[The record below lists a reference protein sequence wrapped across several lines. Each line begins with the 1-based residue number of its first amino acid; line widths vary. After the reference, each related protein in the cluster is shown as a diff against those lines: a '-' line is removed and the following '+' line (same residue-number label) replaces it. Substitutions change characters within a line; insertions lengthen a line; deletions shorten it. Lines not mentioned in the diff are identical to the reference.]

1 MTKASSKKPAKPL
14 KKPAAKAAVSKS
26 VPAKKAPTK
35 SVKAHAKPV
44 KPAAKAHHH
53 HHHAKPAAKA
63 EAHKDA
69 HKKGK
74 PEKLTKA
81 QLAALAKEE
90 KLKAKAAAKAGKPDP
105 KAAAAPVVPP
115 PKPGAKPLVK
125 KPGENETPGDADSP
139 LLDMSDVG
147 VRKMI
152 AKAKAR
158 GYVTYDELNKVLPS
172 DKTSSEQIEDTMAML
187 NEMGINVIE
196 SEEAEE
202 GEDGGALVPEGGT
215 GKALATTPKT
225 GEQYDRTDDPVR
237 MYLREMGSVELL
249 SREGEIAIAK
259 RIEAGRELMIGALCE
274 SPLTFEALTVWRDE
288 LNEGKVLLRDI
299 IDLEAMYGAGPD
311 GQPNVPPPVGP
322 DGKPLNDGVLTNG
335 AANGANGAAPQAP
348 EFKKPVPPPP
358 PKPAPAPA
366 PVKAA
371 GTEGE
376 PGDEGEAAAAADA
389 QEEDFDDEGNLPL
402 SAMEAALKPQVLAAL
417 DSIAALYKKLGKL
430 QDASVEAALASDE
443 LSTGQ
448 ERRFKKLRNE
458 TMDLVKSLK
467 LNNNRIEAL
476 VDQMYGINKRLV
488 GLEGK
493 LLRLAE
499 SHGVDRSD
507 FLKQYFG
514 NELDPNWARRVGRL
528 TGLGWHDFVTDE
540 RDKIKS
546 IRDEIQQLAQ
556 ETRQSVAEFRRNV
569 QTVQKGERESG
580 VAKKEMIEA
589 NLRLV
594 ISIAKKYT
602 NRGLQFLDLI
612 QEGNI
617 GLMKAVDKF
626 EYRRGYKFSTYATWW
641 IRQAITRSIADQART
656 IRIPVHMIETINKL
670 VRTSRQM
677 LHEIGREPT
686 PEELAERLAMPLEK
700 VRKVLKIAKEPIS
713 LETPIG
719 DEEDSHLGDF
729 IQDPNVVLPID
740 AAIQANLRETTTR
753 VLATLTPREERVL
766 RMRFGIGMNTDHTLE
781 EVGQQFS
788 VTRERIRQIEAK
800 ALRKLKHPSRS
811 RKLRSFLDN

>member
-1 MTKASSKKPAKPL
+1 MTKASSKKPAKPI
-14 KKPAAKAAVSKS
+14 KKPAAKAAASKS
-26 VPAKKAPTK
+26 VPAKKAPAK
-35 SVKAHAKPV
+35 PAKAAAKPV
-44 KPAAKAHHH
+44 KAAAKTA
-53 HHHAKPAAKA
+53 AKPASKA
-63 EAHKDA
+63 EA
-69 HKKGK
+69 KKAK

-81 QLAALAKEE
+81 QLAQIAKEE
-90 KLKAKAAAKAGKPDP
+90 KAKAKAAAKAAKTDA
-105 KAAAAPVVPP
+105 KAAPVLPQA
-115 PKPGAKPLVK
+115 KPGAKPLAK

-202 GEDGGALVPEGGT
+202 GEEGGALVAEGA
-215 GKALATTPKT
+215 GKALATTPKS

-311 GQPNVPPPVGP
+311 GQPVVPPPVGP
-322 DGKPLNDGVLTNG
+322 DGQPLNNPVNG
-335 AANGANGAAPQAP
+335 AAAQPAPV
-348 EFKKPVPPPP
+348 EFKKPAPPPP
-358 PKPAPAPA
+358 PPAPKPAPAP
-366 PVKAA
+366 KA
-371 GTEGE
+371 EGE
-376 PGDEGEAAAAADA
+376 EGEGGEAAAAADA
-389 QEEDFDDEGNLPL
+389 GGEEDFDDEGNLPL

-417 DSIAALYKKLGKL
+417 DAIAGLYKKLGKL

-476 VDQMYGINKRLV
+476 VDQMYGINRRLV

-499 SHGVDRSD
+499 SHGVDRSE

-528 TGLGWHDFVTDE
+528 TGIGWHDFVTDE

-556 ETRQSVAEFRRNV
+556 ETRQSVSEFRRNV

>member
-1 MTKASSKKPAKPL
+1 MPKQ
-14 KKPAAKAAVSKS
+14 
-26 VPAKKAPTK
+26 
-35 SVKAHAKPV
+35 
-44 KPAAKAHHH
+44 
-53 HHHAKPAAKA
+53 A
-63 EAHKDA
+63 EAD
-69 HKKGK
+69 
-74 PEKLTKA
+74 
-81 QLAALAKEE
+81 
-90 KLKAKAAAKAGKPDP
+90 
-105 KAAAAPVVPP
+105 
-115 PKPGAKPLVK
+115 
-125 KPGENETPGDADSP
+125 
-139 LLDMSDVG
+139 
-147 VRKMI
+147 
-152 AKAKAR
+152 
-158 GYVTYDELNKVLPS
+158 
-172 DKTSSEQIEDTMAML
+172 
-187 NEMGINVIE
+187 
-196 SEEAEE
+196 
-202 GEDGGALVPEGGT
+202 
-215 GKALATTPKT
+215 
-225 GEQYDRTDDPVR
+225 
-237 MYLREMGSVELL
+237 
-249 SREGEIAIAK
+249 
-259 RIEAGRELMIGALCE
+259 
-274 SPLTFEALTVWRDE
+274 
-288 LNEGKVLLRDI
+288 
-299 IDLEAMYGAGPD
+299 
-311 GQPNVPPPVGP
+311 
-322 DGKPLNDGVLTNG
+322 
-335 AANGANGAAPQAP
+335 
-348 EFKKPVPPPP
+348 
-358 PKPAPAPA
+358 
-366 PVKAA
+366 
-371 GTEGE
+371 
-376 PGDEGEAAAAADA
+376 
-389 QEEDFDDEGNLPL
+389 DFDDEGNLPL
-402 SAMEAALKPQVLAAL
+402 SAMEAALKPQVLETL
-417 DSIAALYKKLGKL
+417 DQIASLYKKLGRL

-448 ERRFKKLRNE
+448 ERRFKKLRHE
-458 TMDLVKSLK
+458 TVDLVKGLK

-476 VDQMYGINKRLV
+476 VDQMYGINRRLV
-488 GLEGK
+488 SLEGQ

-499 SHGVDRSD
+499 AHGVARED
-507 FLKQYFG
+507 FLKQHFG
-514 NELDPNWARRVGRL
+514 NELDPNWTRRVGRL
-528 TGLGWHDFVTDE
+528 SRMGWKDFVADE
-540 RDKIKS
+540 RDKVKPL
-546 IRDEIQQLAQ
+546 RDEIQTLAQ
-556 ETRQSVAEFRRNV
+556 EIRQSISDFRRIV

-729 IQDPNVVLPID
+729 IEDKNAVLPID

>member
-1 MTKASSKKPAKPL
+1 MTKTAVKKAAKPAPKAKQA
-14 KKPAAKAAVSKS
+14 KKHPPHRAAPSKAAAAKKVAAK
-26 VPAKKAPTK
+26 
-35 SVKAHAKPV
+35 V
-44 KPAAKAHHH
+44 KPAPKPVATKPQKPVAKV
-53 HHHAKPAAKA
+53 
-63 EAHKDA
+63 
-69 HKKGK
+69 
-74 PEKLTKA
+74 
-81 QLAALAKEE
+81 QL
-90 KLKAKAAAKAGKPDP
+90 AAAKAKAEPKVV
-105 KAAAAPVVPP
+105 KAAAVPVVVKKGLVPP
-115 PKPGAKPLVK
+115 LPGAKTNGKVLPGK
-125 KPGENETPGDADSP
+125 KPGESETPGDADSP

-152 AKAKAR
+152 ARAKQR

-172 DKTSSEQIEDTMAML
+172 DKVSSEQIEDTMSML

-196 SEEAEE
+196 SEEQDEQ
-202 GEDGGALVPEGGT
+202 GEGGVPALNAT
-215 GKALATTPKT
+215 GKQVAVAEKEE
-225 GEQYDRTDDPVR
+225 EQYDRTDDPVR

-288 LNEGKVLLRDI
+288 LMEGKVLLRDI

-311 GQPNVPPPVGP
+311 GQNAA
-322 DGKPLNDGVLTNG
+322 N
-335 AANGANGAAPQAP
+335 AANGANGAANGATPPALNGAANGHGVP
-348 EFKKPVPPPP
+348 VIEAKKPVPPPP
-358 PKPAPAPA
+358 AAPKPLP
-366 PVKAA
+366 KAD
-371 GTEGE
+371 GE
-376 PGDEGEAAAAADA
+376 EVDPGEAAAAADSA
-389 QEEDFDDEGNLPL
+389 ADGDDFDDEGNLPL
-402 SAMEAALKPQVLAAL
+402 SAMEAALKPQVLETL
-417 DSIAALYKKLGKL
+417 DQIASLYKKLGKL
-430 QDASVEAALASDE
+430 QDASVEAALAADE
-443 LSTGQ
+443 LSNSQ

-458 TMDLVKSLK
+458 TVDLVKSLK

-476 VDQMYGINKRLV
+476 VDQMYGINRRLV
-488 GLEGK
+488 SLEGR

-499 SHGVDRSD
+499 AHGVARED
-507 FLKQYFG
+507 FLREHFG

-528 TGLGWHDFVTDE
+528 SRTGWRDFVADE
-540 RDKIKS
+540 RDKIHGL
-546 IRDEIQQLAQ
+546 RDEIQTVAQ
-556 ETRQSVAEFRRNV
+556 EMRQSISEYRRIVN
-569 QTVQKGERESG
+569 TVQKGERESG
-580 VAKKEMIEA
+580 QAKKEMIEA

-729 IQDPNVVLPID
+729 IPDGNAVLPID

>member
-1 MTKASSKKPAKPL
+1 MKKPVPAKPATS
-14 KKPAAKAAVSKS
+14 KKSS
-26 VPAKKAPTK
+26 
-35 SVKAHAKPV
+35 
-44 KPAAKAHHH
+44 
-53 HHHAKPAAKA
+53 AKPAAKPA
-63 EAHKDA
+63 VAS
-69 HKKGK
+69 
-74 PEKLTKA
+74 KA
-81 QLAALAKEE
+81 A
-90 KLKAKAAAKAGKPDP
+90 AKATSAAKSKIDPKAAAKPAPKPGQKAAAPQPTAKANGKAPVKVAAKAGKP
-105 KAAAAPVVPP
+105 
-115 PKPGAKPLVK
+115 
-125 KPGENETPGDADSP
+125 GEETPGDADSP

-152 AKAKAR
+152 AKAKTR

-172 DKTSSEQIEDTMAML
+172 DKVSSEQIEDTMSLL

-196 SEEAEE
+196 SEEQEE
-202 GEDGGALVPEGGT
+202 GADDNLPAVAEGG
-215 GKALATTPKT
+215 KEVVAKT
-225 GEQYDRTDDPVR
+225 GTAAEQYDRTDDPVR

-299 IDLEAMYGAGPD
+299 IDLEAMYAVGPEGQAAAAAQAAASAAHVAAIN
-311 GQPNVPPPVGP
+311 GQP
-322 DGKPLNDGVLTNG
+322 
-335 AANGANGAAPQAP
+335 A
-348 EFKKPVPPPP
+348 P
-358 PKPAPAPA
+358 PKPAPAAPKPPA
-366 PVKAA
+366 GPQLRPD
-371 GTEGE
+371 GE
-376 PGDEGEAAAAADA
+376 PMDAAEIAAAADA
-389 QEEDFDDEGNLPL
+389 ADADDFDDEGNLPL
-402 SAMEAALKPQVLAAL
+402 SAMEASLKPQVLEAL
-417 DSIAALYKKLGKL
+417 DAIAALYKKLGRL

-458 TMDLVKSLK
+458 TMDLVKGLK

-476 VDQMYGINKRLV
+476 VDQMYGINRRLV
-488 GLEGK
+488 SLEGK

-499 SHGVDRSD
+499 AHGVARED
-507 FLKQYFG
+507 FLKEHFG
-514 NELDPNWARRVGRL
+514 NELDPHWARRVGRL
-528 TGLGWHDFVTDE
+528 SRMGWKDFVQDE
-540 RDKIKS
+540 RDKINTL
-546 IRDEIQQLAQ
+546 RDDIQALAQ
-556 ETRQSVAEFRRNV
+556 ETRQSVSEFRRNV

-729 IQDPNVVLPID
+729 IEDKNAILPID